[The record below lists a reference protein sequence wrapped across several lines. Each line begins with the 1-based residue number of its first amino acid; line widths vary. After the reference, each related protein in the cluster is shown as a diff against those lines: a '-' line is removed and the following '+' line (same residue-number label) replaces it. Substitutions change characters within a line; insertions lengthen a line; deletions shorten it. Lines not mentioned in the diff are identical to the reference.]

1 MQSPNIINKVYM
13 HKFSRSKGIYYCKS
27 YQNCVVMSSN
37 NTININRTAIPK
49 QLETPLSPINSNQSS
64 LDTSKHNYSV
74 STHSIIDTQPS
85 IQSNPSGSKIGRFVR
100 SVFGP
105 LSDKDQ
111 LGAHSPTVRG
121 LVPKDGEKFKWYR
134 LFI

>member
-1 MQSPNIINKVYM
+1 
-13 HKFSRSKGIYYCKS
+13 
-27 YQNCVVMSSN
+27 MSSN
-37 NTININRTAIPK
+37 NAINTNNAATPK
-49 QLETPLSPINSNQSS
+49 QLTTPLSPINSNQSS
-64 LDTSKHNYSV
+64 VDASKHNYSV
-74 STHSIIDTQPS
+74 STHSITDTQPG
-85 IQSNPSGSKIGRFVR
+85 IQSNPSGSKIGRFVK

-105 LSDKDQ
+105 PSDNDQ